1 MEVNNAIHIKYCF
14 ECVMIKEV
22 EIVKRNGE
30 TQYVDWE
37 TGEELFKISD
47 CIPMRVLNQFKK
59 EIEKELE
66 KEETNISCVD
76 MLQELEVYNI
86 LIEKYKK
93 WLKKKN

>member
-1 MEVNNAIHIKYCF
+1 MV
-14 ECVMIKEV
+14 KEV

-59 EIEKELE
+59 EVEKELE